1 MSSPGDNTGAV
12 VDTNILNKMCESEAE
27 FLMEVTEKTR
37 ADVKGGTLIWY
48 ENKLRLLELAQV
60 PRQYQE
66 EFKSVKKFNV
76 FNTNNIWWDSFF
88 LLQSNTLRML
98 KSKDFDFIVDV
109 LSQVGLE
116 SCEQSDGRRHSRHG
130 SDCE

>member
-1 MSSPGDNTGAV
+1 MSPGDNTGAV

-37 ADVKGGTLIWY
+37 ADVKGGTLIWH

-88 LLQSNTLRML
+88 FFYNATHYVSDTDNTWYWY
-98 KSKDFDFIVDV
+98 
-109 LSQVGLE
+109 
-116 SCEQSDGRRHSRHG
+116 
-130 SDCE
+130 